1 MFYYKV
7 YNYSTKEVIS
17 YRYNSRAVDLIKE
30 YLDSRADKT
39 KKTVKET
46 GDQLDLFSYQG

>member
-17 YRYNSRAVDLIKE
+17 YRYNSRAVDLIRE
-30 YLDSRADKT
+30 YLDSRAGKT
-39 KKTVKET
+39 KKTVQET
-46 GDQLDLFSYQG
+46 EGQLDLFSYER